1 MRVSRLVSAP
11 NWRYALGEVA
21 LIVVG
26 VTIALAGTSWY
37 EGRQDRRDEIL
48 ILQQIHQTLSEDLQR
63 INTAWEFTRR
73 REESLTSLVAHLES
87 DLPYLPELSV
97 KFQALLGWRI
107 VRINTAPY
115 EALKIRGYELISNA
129 KLRERLISLYEDHF
143 GRLQYNLDLDRDFAI
158 EKVQPYFFRNFVM
171 HVAEWNDV
179 DGGRQDWV
187 PIDYDKMKAEAY
199 IANLCRF
206 RADLL
211 RRFALPQYGDAAAIV
226 QEILDEIEK
235 ELTIGVRSQQ

>member
-11 NWRYALGEVA
+11 NWRYAVGEVA

-37 EGRQDRRDEIL
+37 EGRQDRRDEVL
-48 ILQQIHQTLSEDLQR
+48 ILQQLHRTLTEDLQE
-63 INTAWEFTRR
+63 INTTWEFTRR
-73 REESLTSLVAHLES
+73 REQNLTSLVAHLES
-87 DLPYLPELSV
+87 DLPFAPELGV

-115 EALKIRGYELISNA
+115 ETLKIRGYELISNA
-129 KLRERLISLYEDHF
+129 ILREKLISLYEDYF
-143 GRLQYNLDLDRDFAI
+143 GRLQYNLNLDRDFAI

-171 HVAEWNDV
+171 QIAERDDV

-187 PIDYDKMKAEAY
+187 PLDYDKIKAEAY

-211 RRFALPQYGDAAAIV
+211 RRFALPQYGDAAAV
-226 QEILDEIEK
+226 VHEILDEIEK
-235 ELTIGVRSQQ
+235 ELVSDD